1 MNLQLPALKSCGQ
14 LLQEFMSKNHSIQEA
29 AKLTFTGVGDKDVYN
44 ITAPFEDDGE
54 LVIAGRVES
63 RNSEHSEIY
72 FFVERNGEWLPRQGA
87 PVLTL
92 QDPFYTR
99 IGEELIVGG
108 VQTFPH
114 PKKENAL
121 MWRTSLYKGK
131 DIAGLKPFFMGPDG
145 MKDLRLIELHDG
157 TVGVFTRPQWKGR
170 KGGRGKIGFFQ
181 VSSLADLTK
190 KGIEEAPLLDQQ
202 FFDSEWGGA
211 NEAHRLKGGRIGV
224 VGHIACYDKQER
236 RYYPMVFTLD
246 PKTGEHTDIELI
258 AVRANFI
265 SGPSKRPDLQDVVF
279 SGGLVRHGN
288 GTATLYAGI
297 GDAEAQRITIED
309 PFIRYEKLYL

>member
-1 MNLQLPALKSCGQ
+1 MNLQLPTLKSCEQ
-14 LLQEFMSKNHSIQEA
+14 LLQEFMSKNHGVYEA
-29 AKLTFTGVGDKDVYN
+29 AKLSFTGVGDKDVYN
-44 ITAPFEDDGE
+44 ISAPFEDEGE

-63 RNSEHSEIY
+63 RDSEHSEVY
-72 FFVERNGEWLPRQGA
+72 FFVERNGEWVPREGA

-99 IGEELIVGG
+99 IGQELIVGG
-108 VQTFPH
+108 VETFPH
-114 PKKENAL
+114 PKKEHAL
-121 MWRTSLYKGK
+121 MWRTCLYRGK
-131 DIAGLKPFFMGPDG
+131 DMAHLKPFFMGPDG

-157 TVGVFTRPQWKGR
+157 TIGVFTRPQWKGR
-170 KGGRGKIGFFQ
+170 RGGRGKIGFLQ
-181 VSSLADLTK
+181 VSSLDELTNK
-190 KGIEEAPLLDQQ
+190 AIVEAPLLDQQ
-202 FFDSEWGGA
+202 FFDSAWGGA

-224 VGHIACYDKQER
+224 LGHIACYDKQER

-265 SGPSKRPDLQDVVF
+265 PGPSKRPDLQDVVF
-279 SGGLVRHGN
+279 SGGLLRHED

-309 PFIRYEKLYL
+309 PFIRYDKLYL